1 MQTKSHLLLLAATFI
16 ITAASAQSAKSELLT
31 GSWKVKSLTPEF
43 PAHVTKK
50 EKAKDEKIIA
60 GDQKDFKKTNFKFTK
75 DGRLIVGEKEFT
87 WKMDS
92 DEEHVK
98 VMKDGKEIIVAAIQ
112 QLSPHKLVFIRPDKG
127 MQVTYTL
134 TR

>member
-1 MQTKSHLLLLAATFI
+1 MQPKSHLLLLVATFI
-16 ITAASAQSAKSELLT
+16 ITAASAQSTKSELLT
-31 GSWKVKSLTPEF
+31 GLWKLKRLTPEF

-60 GDQKDFKKTNFKFTK
+60 GDEKDFKKTGFKFTK

-87 WKMDS
+87 WKMES

-98 VMKDGKEIIVAAIQ
+98 VMKDGKEIIVATIQ
-112 QLSPHKLVFIRPDKG
+112 QLTPHKLVFVRPDEG